1 MSKPT
6 PSTLSTEQAARLLHV
21 DPRTLTRARRVSV
34 GDKEIVAV
42 QVGRVLRWPARP
54 LREALGLEAGK

>member
-1 MSKPT
+1 MSRST

-21 DPRTLTRARRVSV
+21 DPRTLTRARRVVV

-54 LREALGLEAGK
+54 LREALGLVTGK

>member
-6 PSTLSTEQAARLLHV
+6 PSTMSTEQVADLLHV

-42 QVGRVLRWPARP
+42 QVGRLLRWPARP
-54 LREALGLEAGK
+54 LREALGLVTGK

>member
-6 PSTLSTEQAARLLHV
+6 PSTMSTEQVAQLLHV

-34 GDKEIVAV
+34 GDQEIVAV
-42 QVGRVLRWPARP
+42 QVGRLLRWPARP
-54 LREALGLEAGK
+54 LREALGLGAGK

>member
-6 PSTLSTEQAARLLHV
+6 PSTLSTEQVADLLHV

-34 GDKEIVAV
+34 GDREIVAV
-42 QVGRVLRWPARP
+42 QVGRLLRWPARP
-54 LREALGLEAGK
+54 LREALGLGAGK

>member
-6 PSTLSTEQAARLLHV
+6 PSTLSTEQAADLLHV

-34 GDKEIVAV
+34 GDREIVAV

-54 LREALGLEAGK
+54 LREALGLVTGK

>member
-1 MSKPT
+1 MTKPT
-6 PSTLSTEQAARLLHV
+6 PSTLSTEQVAQLLHV

-42 QVGRVLRWPARP
+42 QVGRLLRWPARP
-54 LREALGLEAGK
+54 LREALGLATGK

>member
-6 PSTLSTEQAARLLHV
+6 PSTLSTEQVAQLLHV

-42 QVGRVLRWPARP
+42 QVGRLLRWPARP
-54 LREALGLEAGK
+54 LREALGLVTGK